1 MSSFQRAGPG
11 LIIFELG
18 RLARFG
24 ESPLCAEEIVCVF
37 DEAAELGVRHMVL
50 EVAGPLL
57 ADDLVMLASSAAKR
71 VQHVT
76 LVIEPGFV
84 LDASVASELAD
95 AGVCDVA
102 LPFDVFGSLDAA
114 PRETID
120 FLRDEG
126 LGVRAIT
133 PGWPGL
139 SDVGGLALRL
149 ASIGVTR
156 LQVNVTCGSVRCP
169 LTAGVMERLARSIV
183 DVARSG
189 ILAMIVTELPMVR
202 RINMEASRAAGDG
215 GRTIARAP
223 IELDDSRTTMRI
235 GRTGDVIPSR
245 ALPLVAGNVRRQ
257 RLDGIWS
264 VSKIYPRLRDR
275 ERLVGRC
282 GDCAWRDLCGGS
294 RARAWH
300 AEGDYNAAD
309 PACALP
315 LTRAVEDARLATA

>member
-1 MSSFQRAGPG
+1 MSSSHREGPA

-24 ESPLCAEEIVCVF
+24 EQRLCVEEIICVF
-37 DEAAELGVRHMVL
+37 DEAAELDVRHMVL
-50 EVAGPLL
+50 EVAGPLR

-71 VQHVT
+71 VEHVT
-76 LVIEPGFV
+76 LAVEPGFA
-84 LDASVASELAD
+84 LDSSVASELGD

-102 LPFDVFGSLDAA
+102 LPFDVFGNLDAV

-120 FLRDEG
+120 MLRDEG
-126 LGVRAIT
+126 LGVRAIA
-133 PGWPGL
+133 PAWPGL
-139 SDVGGLALRL
+139 CDVASVALRL

-156 LQVNVTCGSVRCP
+156 LQLNVTCGSAHCS
-169 LTAGVMERLARSIV
+169 LTAGMVERLARSIV
-183 DVARSG
+183 EVARSG
-189 ILAMIVTELPMVR
+189 LLAMIVTELPLVM
-202 RINMEASRAAGDG
+202 RIDIEASRAAGDR
-215 GRTIARAP
+215 GRTIPRAP

-282 GDCAWRDLCGGS
+282 GDCVWRDLCGGS

-300 AEGDYNAAD
+300 AEGDYSAAD

-315 LTRAVEDARLATA
+315 LTPATVGARLATA